1 MRAFAHERSLFLISD
16 SNERYTYLPL
26 LVCTLGVHKSNGT
39 CRPFCIT
46 PISVHVNIH
55 AVLPNKI
62 TNTKRAEA
70 GKRLVLERKRG
81 LRLLENLVGKGEVSA
96 EKGLESGS
104 LGGVLGKD
112 VELQVKRE

>member
-1 MRAFAHERSLFLISD
+1 M
-16 SNERYTYLPL
+16 
-26 LVCTLGVHKSNGT
+26 
-39 CRPFCIT
+39 
-46 PISVHVNIH
+46 
-55 AVLPNKI
+55 LPNKI